1 MSYRLSSKRRQ
12 ARKNRVLKFIVGIV
26 VLGLG
31 LFIFSQISGPVSQV
45 SGNVIDAGE
54 ESRTFFGALLR
65 SEQALIRENQLLK
78 QELDQKRADNIIF
91 NELVARNQELLQ
103 ILGRDITPDFIL
115 AGVVKKPPFSPYDIY
130 TIDAGSENGV
140 SVGNIVQ
147 FSDFVALGRV
157 SDVNPTASKVV
168 LYSSATQETVVG
180 INGETYLAE
189 GTGGG
194 TFRIRAPRDAEI
206 TIGDVLTLPGYATLS
221 IGVVQDIL
229 VSPQDSF
236 ADVRATTPVNIQVV
250 DLVRVSE
257 ALDIAN
263 TEIIDFDNETS
274 EISDSE

>member
-12 ARKNRVLKFIVGIV
+12 ARKSRALKLIVGV
-26 VLGLG
+26 LLLGLG

-45 SGNVIDAGE
+45 SGNIIDAGE
-54 ESRTFFGALLR
+54 ESKTFFGALLR
-65 SEQALIRENQLLK
+65 SEQALIRENEQLK
-78 QELDQKRADNIIF
+78 QELDEERADNVVF
-91 NELVARNQELLQ
+91 NELIVRNQELLQ
-103 ILGRDITPDFIL
+103 ILGRDVAPDFIL

-140 SVGNIVQ
+140 TVGNIVQ
-147 FSDFVALGRV
+147 FSDFVALGRI
-157 SDVNPTASKVV
+157 SDANPTASKVV
-168 LYSSATQETVVG
+168 LYSSASEETMVS

-194 TFRIRAPRDAEI
+194 TFRIRAPRGAEI
-206 TIGDVLTLPGYATLS
+206 TPGDVLSLPGYQTLS

-229 VSPQDSF
+229 VSPQDGF
-236 ADVRATTPVNIQVV
+236 ADVRATTPVNIQAV

-263 TEIIDFDNETS
+263 TEIINFDNETS
-274 EISDSE
+274 EVSDLE